1 VSEPPGALTILIV
14 DNDVGFLW
22 WLGELFTQTGYS
34 AIPAL
39 NCNQAIAAI
48 KKFSLKVDLLFV
60 NPILTGVVGFVQS
73 LQGSRRHLRVVL
85 IQEGSPTSSG
95 PASPGFRYDATLTRP
110 SGWEPIS
117 REDWLQ
123 KLRTLVQQ
131 LETAHSG

>member
-1 VSEPPGALTILIV
+1 VSEPPGTLTLLIV

-22 WLGELFTQTGYS
+22 WLGELLTEAGYS

-48 KKFSLKVDLLFV
+48 KKFALKVNLLLV
-60 NPILTGVVGFVQS
+60 NPALTGVVGFVRS
-73 LQGSRRHLRVVL
+73 LEASQTHLRIIL
-85 IQEGSPTSSG
+85 IQESSSG
-95 PASPGFRYDATLTRP
+95 ASGLASPGFRYDATLTRP
-110 SGWEPIS
+110 SGWEPIT
-117 REDWLQ
+117 RDDWLR